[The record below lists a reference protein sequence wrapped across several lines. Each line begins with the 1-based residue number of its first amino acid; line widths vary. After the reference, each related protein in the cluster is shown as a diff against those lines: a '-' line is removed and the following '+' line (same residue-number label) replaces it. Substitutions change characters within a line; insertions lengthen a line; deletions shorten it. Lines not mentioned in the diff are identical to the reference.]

1 MGAFT
6 SVFPGSRLTGRAPA
20 SLPEA
25 PTQTPLVQLS
35 LVTIVNQ
42 SLCAGEKRVEV
53 EVIGSNPSQ
62 ALHLRAETKLREG
75 IKSFQ
80 SHGLRVKEGGV
91 IQEKLKCG
99 HQKMSKC
106 SPSTPKPQYLPEA
119 QAGSHS
125 FSNRGVG
132 KVPL

>member
-6 SVFPGSRLTGRAPA
+6 FLFPGSHLTGRAPA

-25 PTQTPLVQLS
+25 PTQTPFVQLS
-35 LVTIVNQ
+35 LVTILNQ
-42 SLCAGEKRVEV
+42 SLCAGEKCVEV
-53 EVIGSNPSQ
+53 EVIGSDTSQ
-62 ALHLRAETKLREG
+62 ALHLSGETKLRER

-99 HQKMSKC
+99 H
-106 SPSTPKPQYLPEA
+106 
-119 QAGSHS
+119 
-125 FSNRGVG
+125 
-132 KVPL
+132 